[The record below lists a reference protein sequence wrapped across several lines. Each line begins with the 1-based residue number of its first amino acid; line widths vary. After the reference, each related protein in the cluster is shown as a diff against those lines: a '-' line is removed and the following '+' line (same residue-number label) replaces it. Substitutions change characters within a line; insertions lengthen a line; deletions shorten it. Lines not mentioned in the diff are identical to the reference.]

1 MPAPNLASRYLIKE
15 WFCRSL
21 TSAQCHHF
29 RVVSSAVL
37 SHIRLQGIGMPREA
51 LSHDIPSPG
60 NDKVIFVTHPA
71 DGLDNLRF
79 IVFYDFNPLELL
91 PNNTQFRWQSTSP
104 HIALTMPN
112 EKQKFAM

>member
-1 MPAPNLASRYLIKE
+1 MPAPNLASCYLIQR

-29 RVVSSAVL
+29 RVISSAVL
-37 SHIRLQGIGMPREA
+37 SHIRPQGIGKPRET
-51 LSHDIPSPG
+51 LSYDIPSPG

-71 DGLDNLRF
+71 NSLDYLRL
-79 IVFYDFNPLELL
+79 IVFYDFDPFELL
-91 PNNTQFRWQSTSP
+91 PSNTQLRWQSASP
-104 HIALTMPN
+104 HVALTMPN